1 MSEDLITVYLALE
14 YIRTDP
20 VAYKPYSPSLRPTSD
35 LPIYIAIDVPKDLVD
50 NLPEGYTD
58 KKPTDGITLTTAGLA
73 DMMGQVAM
81 AIKLRLEGG
90 N

>member
-1 MSEDLITVYLALE
+1 MSDDLITIYTELE

-20 VAYKPYSPSLRPTSD
+20 VAYKPYSPSLKPTKN
-35 LPIYIAIDVPKDLVD
+35 LPIYIAIDVPFDLVD
-50 NLPEGYTD
+50 SLPDFDYKT
-58 KKPTDGITLTTAGLA
+58 KKPTDGIILTTAGLA

-90 N
+90 

>member
-1 MSEDLITVYLALE
+1 MSNDLTTVYLELE

-20 VAYKPYSPSLRPTSD
+20 VAYKPYSPSLKPIKNS
-35 LPIYIAIDVPKDLVD
+35 PIYIAIDVPTDLVD
-50 NLPEGYTD
+50 NLPEDYT
-58 KKPTDGITLTTAGLA
+58 KNKPTDGITLTTAGLA